1 MTVVFRFD
9 APDPNL
15 RGSIVLGSIDSA
27 VSHVCNVMNGADV
40 AEGRKWTID
49 EEGEEVPQPDWL
61 RTELQ
66 NRSTVTLHDQSSIGT
81 LETVEICVA

>member
-1 MTVVFRFD
+1 MPVVFRFD

-15 RGSIVLGSIDSA
+15 RGSMVLGSIDAA
-27 VSHVCNVMNGADV
+27 VVHVCNVMNGADV

-61 RTELQ
+61 RSELQ

-81 LETVEICVA
+81 LETVEICAA